1 MGYEQKDQI
10 VFLKTCEMKFW
21 SIIVLTFFL
30 NFTAL
35 PSIAAVMGWNIQRTN
50 IIINEEEPHSHSS
63 SLIVYEKTIPK
74 PLDVFDYLKFS
85 EPTPQA
91 VSFVLVDDSF
101 HLSPLLSIF
110 SPPPEA

>member
-1 MGYEQKDQI
+1 
-10 VFLKTCEMKFW
+10 MKFW

-35 PSIAAVMGWNIQRTN
+35 PSIAAVAGWDIARTN
-50 IIINEEEPHSHSS
+50 IIINEEEPHSHPSS
-63 SLIVYEKTIPK
+63 FIVYEKTIPK

-85 EPTPQA
+85 EPEVQG
-91 VSFVLVDDSF
+91 VSFVLIDDSF
-101 HLSPLLSIF
+101 HLSPLLTIF